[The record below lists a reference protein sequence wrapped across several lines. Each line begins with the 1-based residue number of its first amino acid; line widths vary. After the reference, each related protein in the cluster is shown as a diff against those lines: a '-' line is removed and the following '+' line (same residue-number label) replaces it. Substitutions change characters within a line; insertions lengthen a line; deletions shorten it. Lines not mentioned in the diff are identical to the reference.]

1 MFRSIFKPYGTVWTL
16 LNTITDVLG
25 LSLLWCA
32 CSLPIIT
39 VGAATTALYD
49 AAVRGIRY
57 GQPGL
62 YRRFFRTFKN
72 ELLTASLATLVWG
85 VLLVFCSYVLAFLT
99 EAGAENTG
107 AAIMGGA
114 YRAFMLF
121 PIGAACWSC
130 TILSRFTYGF
140 RDLILISL
148 RFLPAHL
155 PSSLGLALL
164 TWVGFRFCL
173 SYSLSLT
180 FAPALLAL
188 GWSVLA
194 EPVFAKHGGGI
205 TQEPNP
211 EKEAE
216 EAGNE

>member
-16 LNTITDVLG
+16 LNTITDVLC
-25 LSLLWCA
+25 LSLLWCL

-62 YRRFFRTFKN
+62 YRRFFRTFKS
-72 ELLTASLATLVWG
+72 ELLTASLGTLVWG
-85 VLLVFCSYVLAFLT
+85 ALLVFCSYVLALLD
-99 EAGAENTG
+99 EAAAENTS

-114 YRAFMLF
+114 YRAMMLF

-130 TILSRFTYGF
+130 TILSRFTYRF
-140 RDLILISL
+140 RDLIAISL
-148 RFLPAHL
+148 RFIPAHL
-155 PSSLGLALL
+155 PSTLGLALM
-164 TWVGFRFCL
+164 TWLGVWFCS
-173 SYSLSLT
+173 SYSLALT

-211 EKEAE
+211 EKEAD
-216 EAGNE
+216 EAENE